1 MEKWKYKSLEW
12 IHKVREEDYYETK
25 NLSPKEI
32 VERTR
37 KATDNVVKSL
47 GLKIASHKEH
57 IRTR

>member
-37 KATDNVVKSL
+37 NITDNVVESL
-47 GLKIASHKEH
+47 GLKLAGHKEH
-57 IRTR
+57 IQAR